1 MKGQGD
7 KEQLIASRS
16 FLLILSNF
24 KMSKCLKDSSFSFT
38 KELCVTALNVLHSGT
53 GF

>member
-7 KEQLIASRS
+7 KEQLIAFRS

-24 KMSKCLKDSSFSFT
+24 KMSQRFLIFFYKGVMC
-38 KELCVTALNVLHSGT
+38 HSIERPAFRAGLLI
-53 GF
+53 